1 MLSLLRLPGEIQQ
14 AIREE
19 KIGLSQGYLFAE
31 NINHPALMKIFNAFL
46 KKRLQQE
53 LQWQVQG

>member
-19 KIGLSQGYLFAE
+19 KIGLSQDYRFAE
-31 NINHPALMKIFNAFL
+31 NISHPALMKIFNNL
-46 KKRLQQE
+46 
-53 LQWQVQG
+53 